1 MAPATNNTNSI
12 STRKDI
18 TSTSLNSASTIP
30 VRKANLKPKSK
41 WKILADAI
49 IKNRANEYQ
58 ANTKNDSE
66 ENLTLQDKDISQIL
80 RFPSYELIE
89 CTKLANF
96 KPRLSHTPNVIDDQ
110 GCTRADPDEIRRAWY
125 QIFARGHEIDIKV
138 S

>member
-1 MAPATNNTNSI
+1 MAPATNNTSTI
-12 STRKDI
+12 SKSNET
-18 TSTSLNSASTIP
+18 TSTCLNSASTIP
-30 VRKANLKPKSK
+30 VRKANLKTKSK

-49 IKNRANEYQ
+49 IKDRANEYQ
-58 ANTKNDSE
+58 INPKNKSE
-66 ENLTLQDKDISQIL
+66 ENLTLHDKDISQIL

-96 KPRLSHTPNVIDDQ
+96 KPRHLRTPNTTDDQ
-110 GCTRADPDEIRRAWY
+110 GCKRADPDEIRRAWY